1 MASTIPSVF
10 CHLKA
15 FSDGKA
21 QKGMIL
27 QARHESNKI
36 HLTARPAPVCDIHT
50 TCGLTLQE
58 DSEASPPTPFE
69 ATFVCCGSEIRTRAW
84 YTKIQVFFRP
94 LYAWIPILEFE
105 TPPRLPALHVFPL
118 EGDTAET
125 CAQRIQ
131 DLQRL
136 RAQVLSPPRPTVHHD
151 PLYYHPDAVPLLQSQ
166 DEPDLLFFT
175 EVPPPPALRLPPPP
189 PPPRAPSPKPPGFV
203 PRFVAELIKREAISK
218 GDTCAITM
226 ASVAECE
233 RPTMTSCFHIFE
245 GAALE
250 AWLRNHTACPSCRQ
264 PVTDVMEI

>member
-1 MASTIPSVF
+1 
-10 CHLKA
+10 
-15 FSDGKA
+15 
-21 QKGMIL
+21 MIL

-36 HLTARPAPVCDIHT
+36 YLTARPAPVSEIHI

-58 DSEASPPTPFE
+58 DPEASLPTPFE

-84 YTKIQVFFRP
+84 YTQIQVFFRP
-94 LYAWIPILEFE
+94 LYAWVPILEFE
-105 TPPRLPALHVFPL
+105 TSPRLPALHVFPL

-136 RAQVLSPPRPTVHHD
+136 RAQILPPPPRAVQRD
-151 PLYYHPDAVPLLQSQ
+151 PLYYYPEATPLLQVQ
-166 DEPDLLFFT
+166 DDPDLLFFT
-175 EVPPPPALRLPPPP
+175 EVAPPAPPPPPARV
-189 PPPRAPSPKPPGFV
+189 PSPKPPGFV
-203 PRFVAELIKREAISK
+203 PRFVAELVKREAISK

-226 ASVAECE
+226 APVAECE

-264 PVTDVMEI
+264 PVTDAMEL